1 MKIIKILQNNRCS
14 LSFEVFPPKAST
26 SFDQVKPAIEKIAML
41 KPAFMSVTY
50 GAGGGT
56 SQYTMDI
63 ARDMRNRYG
72 FPTMAH
78 LTCVSSTKETVAQ
91 KIEDLKQ
98 ADIQNVMALR
108 GDLTPEMKLDDIHH
122 WDYSH
127 AVDLIRELKES
138 DADFCIGCAC
148 YPEVHPES
156 PHQKED
162 IKYLKDK
169 VDAGC
174 DFMTTQMFFDNNLL
188 YNFLYKIREAGITVP
203 VLPGIMPITKAA
215 QLERAIKLSGS
226 FIPQRF
232 KALVDRFGHDDRA
245 MAQAGIAYAT
255 DQIIDLYANGIQN
268 VHLYTMNKPEVARA
282 IQNNLS
288 SILGK

>member
-26 SFDQVKPAIEKIAML
+26 SFEQVKPAIEKIAKL

-108 GDLTPEMKLDDIHH
+108 GDLTPEMKLDDARH

-127 AVDLIRELKES
+127 AVDLIREL
-138 DADFCIGCAC
+138 
-148 YPEVHPES
+148 
-156 PHQKED
+156 
-162 IKYLKDK
+162 
-169 VDAGC
+169 
-174 DFMTTQMFFDNNLL
+174 
-188 YNFLYKIREAGITVP
+188 R
-203 VLPGIMPITKAA
+203 
-215 QLERAIKLSGS
+215 
-226 FIPQRF
+226 
-232 KALVDRFGHDDRA
+232 
-245 MAQAGIAYAT
+245 
-255 DQIIDLYANGIQN
+255 
-268 VHLYTMNKPEVARA
+268 
-282 IQNNLS
+282 
-288 SILGK
+288 